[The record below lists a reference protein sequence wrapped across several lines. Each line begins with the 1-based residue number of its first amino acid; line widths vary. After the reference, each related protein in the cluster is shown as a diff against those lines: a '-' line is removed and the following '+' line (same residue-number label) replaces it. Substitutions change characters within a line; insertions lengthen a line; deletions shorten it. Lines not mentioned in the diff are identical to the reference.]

1 MTKIV
6 QANATQTRF
15 GQHWE
20 EVPMEQIVGIQDLAL
35 RRGED
40 EVVQDTVPAA
50 SECGEEA
57 LISQFEKHSAQLFRH
72 VDPATFPVLR
82 RGELTMDVVSLH
94 QDESIWIV
102 FARSELNVTP
112 LQRH

>member
-1 MTKIV
+1 MPQIV
-6 QANATQTRF
+6 QANATQTRI

-40 EVVQDTVPAA
+40 EVVQDTVPAG

-57 LISQFEKHSAQLFRH
+57 LISQFEKYSA
-72 VDPATFPVLR
+72 A
-82 RGELTMDVVSLH
+82 VVSTYRPG
-94 QDESIWIV
+94 DFSCSSAW
-102 FARSELNVTP
+102 
-112 LQRH
+112 